1 MRNSVS
7 IDVHIDEDS
16 DPTEKDR
23 WSPDDPE
30 SAVKLAESALAEPVV
45 AKPPESP
52 RPVKKLGRSDSGS
65 IRYSRKSTMSLQSLS
80 MGSRVS
86 GTSTLTMT
94 LRNAWCTLRGEDDLS
109 VGKMSEFRDTYVLQR
124 AIGEGGYGTVQLIK
138 NKASGKLLAMKRV
151 QQNKHTSA
159 ELAVFKVL
167 DNPYIVRLYN
177 ILQDDEEVDEVL
189 FFVMDYCAGGD
200 LMMWMKL
207 REQRLVGG
215 APKTYRPPETWLA
228 AGILWQMLVGIG
240 YLHHNW
246 IIHRDVKPENY
257 LIQDQ
262 LADEDGMCR
271 VKLSDFG
278 LARKI
283 GQREKIQD
291 QAGSLPYMAPE
302 VIRGSYD
309 TGCDVWGVG
318 ACIYLLVCN
327 VHWWEDME
335 YEKLEVADLN
345 TFIVDSILEREVHF
359 NLPNWEMHPAEFKEL
374 IQSLLSKEAALR
386 PKARKLVK
394 NKWMRTHGK
403 SAVEFGDCCCSVQ

>member
-1 MRNSVS
+1 
-7 IDVHIDEDS
+7 
-16 DPTEKDR
+16 
-23 WSPDDPE
+23 
-30 SAVKLAESALAEPVV
+30 
-45 AKPPESP
+45 
-52 RPVKKLGRSDSGS
+52 
-65 IRYSRKSTMSLQSLS
+65 
-80 MGSRVS
+80 
-86 GTSTLTMT
+86 
-94 LRNAWCTLRGEDDLS
+94 
-109 VGKMSEFRDTYVLQR
+109 
-124 AIGEGGYGTVQLIK
+124 
-138 NKASGKLLAMKRV
+138 
-151 QQNKHTSA
+151 
-159 ELAVFKVL
+159 
-167 DNPYIVRLYN
+167 
-177 ILQDDEEVDEVL
+177 
-189 FFVMDYCAGGD
+189 
-200 LMMWMKL
+200 
-207 REQRLVGG
+207 
-215 APKTYRPPETWLA
+215 
-228 AGILWQMLVGIG
+228 
-240 YLHHNW
+240 
-246 IIHRDVKPENY
+246 
-257 LIQDQ
+257 
-262 LADEDGMCR
+262 MCR

-309 TGCDVWGVG
+309 TGCDMWGVG

-403 SAVEFGDCCCSVQ
+403 SAVEFGDCCCSEGACWLQKVEWGFPSGEPAEKMDAIEANLARTFIRPRRFEVATMVEEAEAPAAGGSKQEKVQCFGRKKTAVAVALVRTGSGQATGVSSLAV